1 MESNSGKMLVDP
13 DSYAA
18 EMERRF
24 QETAGTS
31 KWYGVYQARK
41 AAFEARKQAAVSQA
55 AAPLRPIST
64 SPPRPIAAP
73 ARRSTYVVEN
83 SHAESEAA
91 RTPKAMSPSW
101 PEELARSARK
111 AALVAKRKAAEK
123 KAAEKKAAEQK
134 GSEKA
139 ASAKKVAE
147 KKDTGSPKGVSASSP
162 EVVID
167 SDSDGAEVMFSAWQP
182 RKKAIKEEPT
192 EGSSSVGN
200 APPINQAPTT
210 AAKLAKLPAK
220 ATLPSAASAARH
232 PSTAKNTSRHHS
244 STGVK
249 NEDAEKPATQAK
261 RPADPGQDD
270 RRPSAAKK
278 ARESSVASSSESPG
292 LPTRRAGAAREPPLW
307 YKQLPKPKGDRG
319 RDESGAE
326 TAIGRLKASIRAVRA
341 SPSALAKESRDI
353 VERLHALIFLPV
365 DAKLLRRTRILDN
378 NDGLPQLFDSAFTNG
393 IEWPWYLK
401 ADAEELYNKWYTGE
415 FETDLYRGITR
426 GLPTKKGKGK
436 GKADASAADRL
447 AEGHQ
452 RFKLM
457 DPKQHGNGLL
467 LNGAWFP
474 SQLAALRD
482 GGHGSSQGG
491 ITGNP
496 TSGAYS
502 VIMAGGEDPSGKPY
516 PNEDGGD
523 EVLYCGTDNKD
534 KSLNQPSPDT
544 ASLLTNY
551 RTKQP
556 VRLFRSHNLDSPFA
570 PELGFRYDGLYDVV
584 SFEDMDPPE
593 NKRRRHRFRLVRR
606 AGQDPIR
613 SEGAAKRPT
622 KQEINEYEKD
632 KKNRGR

>member
-1 MESNSGKMLVDP
+1 MGSNSGKRLLDP
-13 DSYAA
+13 DAYAA

-24 QETAGTS
+24 QETSGTS

-41 AAFEARKQAAVSQA
+41 AAFEARKQAAASQA
-55 AAPLRPIST
+55 AQTAAPPRPIFT
-64 SPPRPIAAP
+64 SSPGPIAAP

-83 SHAESEAA
+83 SPAESEAA
-91 RTPKAMSPSW
+91 VTPKAMSPSW
-101 PEELARSARK
+101 PEELAGSARK
-111 AALVAKRKAAEK
+111 AALVAERKAAEK

-134 GSEKA
+134 GAEKA
-139 ASAKKVAE
+139 ASV
-147 KKDTGSPKGVSASSP
+147 SSP
-162 EVVID
+162 EVFID

-182 RKKAIKEEPT
+182 RKKAIKREPT
-192 EGSSSVGN
+192 EGSSSVVN
-200 APPINQAPTT
+200 APPINEAPTT
-210 AAKLAKLPAK
+210 AARMAKLPAK
-220 ATLPSAASAARH
+220 PTLPSAASAARH
-232 PSTAKNTSRHHS
+232 PSIAKNNTSRHPS

-249 NEDAEKPATQAK
+249 NEDAEKPATLAK
-261 RPADPGQDD
+261 RPAADSGQDD
-270 RRPSAAKK
+270 QRPSTAKK

-292 LPTRRAGAAREPPLW
+292 LPIGRAGAAREPPLW

-365 DAKLLRRTRILDN
+365 DAKLLRRTRVLDN

-393 IEWPWYLK
+393 VDWPWYLK
-401 ADAEELYNKWYTGE
+401 ADAEELYNKWCTGE
-415 FETDLYRGITR
+415 FETDLYRGLVR
-426 GLPTKKGKGK
+426 SFANKKGKGK

-447 AEGHQ
+447 AEGHL

-474 SQLAALRD
+474 LQLAALRD

-534 KSLNQPSPDT
+534 KNLNQPSPDT
-544 ASLLTNY
+544 AALLTNY

-584 SFEDMDPPE
+584 SYEDMDAPE

-622 KQEINEYEKD
+622 KQEIDEYEKD

>member
-1 MESNSGKMLVDP
+1 MEPNPRKMLVDR
-13 DSYAA
+13 DAYAA
-18 EMERRF
+18 EMDRRF
-24 QETAGTS
+24 QETRGTS
-31 KWYGVYQARK
+31 KWYALYEGRK
-41 AAFEARKQAAVSQA
+41 AAFDARQQA
-55 AAPLRPIST
+55 AAPPRSIST
-64 SPPRPIAAP
+64 PSPGAITAP
-73 ARRSTYVVEN
+73 ARRSTYIVEN
-83 SHAESEAA
+83 SPAESEAA
-91 RTPKAMSPSW
+91 VTPKAMSPSW
-101 PEELARSARK
+101 PEELAGSARK
-111 AALVAKRKAAEK
+111 AALVAERKAAEK
-123 KAAEKKAAEQK
+123 KAAEKKAAEK
-134 GSEKA
+134 TASEK
-139 ASAKKVAE
+139 KTAE
-147 KKDTGSPKGVSASSP
+147 KKATVSPRGLSASSP
-162 EVVID
+162 EIIID
-167 SDSDGAEVMFSAWQP
+167 SDSDGAEVMLSAWQP
-182 RKKAIKEEPT
+182 RKKPIKKEPT
-192 EGSSSVGN
+192 EGSSSVGD
-200 APPINQAPTT
+200 APPLHERSTPAT
-210 AAKLAKLPAK
+210 AKLPARGGNGS
-220 ATLPSAASAARH
+220 ARSANRDMPTVSSAA
-232 PSTAKNTSRHHS
+232 AKETSRRPS
-244 STGVK
+244 GISPAVK
-249 NEDAEKPATQAK
+249 DEDGEKPVNPAK
-261 RPADPGQDD
+261 RPAESGHNDQKS
-270 RRPSAAKK
+270 SAAKK
-278 ARESSVASSSESPG
+278 ARQSSSASSSPA
-292 LPTRRAGAAREPPLW
+292 LPTRRTGTDREPPNW
-307 YKQLPKPKGDRG
+307 YKQLAKPPGVRG
-319 RDESGAE
+319 RNQSDAE
-326 TAIGRLKASIRAVRA
+326 IAIGRLKTSIKAVRA
-341 SPSALAKESRDI
+341 NPSALAKEGKEI
-353 VERLHALIFLPV
+353 AERLHALIFLPV
-365 DAKLLRRTRILDN
+365 DGKLLRQTRILDN

-415 FETDLYRGITR
+415 FETDLYRGINR

-436 GKADASAADRL
+436 GKADASVADRL

-516 PNEDGGD
+516 PNEDGGN

-534 KSLNQPSPDT
+534 KNLNQPSPDT

-584 SFEDMDPPE
+584 SYEDMDAPE

-622 KQEINEYEKD
+622 KQEVDEYEKD